1 VVQNISI
8 HHSETN
14 TELELKLKQIIE
26 EIKNYPQASL
36 NRKKALN
43 RLLIAIQQS
52 GQLSYPQK
60 GLWPEQYYWYL
71 REEAI
76 SKTFESI
83 FKSIDR
89 YDPKYSVMQWVN
101 GILKNRFID
110 VLRSEKPKQATSFD
124 GFDTEPVTSSTGK
137 DREASDLRRQCIE
150 SSSILREKHI
160 QEIPEATLARIVVMK
175 YFEGQNLQTIA
186 EKFQIP
192 KHSTVASFLS
202 RQIKVE
208 KFQSALR
215 KCLEDE

>member
-8 HHSETN
+8 NHSKTD
-14 TELELKLKQIIE
+14 TELDLKLKQIIE
-26 EIKNYPQASL
+26 EIKNPEKSL

-60 GLWPEQYYWYL
+60 GLWPEQYYGYL
-71 REEAI
+71 RDEAI

-89 YDPKYSVMQWVN
+89 YNPQYSVMQWVN

-110 VLRSEKPKQATSFD
+110 VLRAEKPKQATSFD
-124 GFDTEPVTSSTGK
+124 AFETEPVTPPTGK

-150 SSSILREKHI
+150 SNPILREKYI
-160 QEIPEATLARIVVMK
+160 QKIPEATLARIVVMK
-175 YFEGQNLQTIA
+175 YFEGQNLQEIA
-186 EKFQIP
+186 LKFQIP